1 MIPVRLT
8 VFSGLSLLLLSAP
21 AWPEQMAPMALNSL
35 SVPPAKAASAKVLD
49 QNGQLLGQVE
59 RIQTDEY
66 GKPLALSFRA
76 AKNGKIVVISAAA
89 ASYDGNVLVAGNDQP
104 QIAPLLEPQRTA
116 TTLSN

>member
-1 MIPVRLT
+1 MTSVRLAAL
-8 VFSGLSLLLLSAP
+8 SGLSLLLLSAP
-21 AWPEQMAPMALNSL
+21 AWPEQMAPLALNSL
-35 SVPPAKAASAKVLD
+35 SAPPAKAASAKVLD

-66 GKPLALSFRA
+66 GKPSALSFRA

-104 QIAPLLEPQRTA
+104 QIAPLLQPQRTA
-116 TTLSN
+116 TVD